1 MTATATVP
9 VAATAAPAAPAAPAA
24 TAATAAIAASAGEV
38 TPYCAH
44 FDVCGGCALQ
54 RLDGDAQLRQK
65 QQRLADTLARIG
77 QVTPQRWLPA
87 ITSAP
92 WGYRRRARLGV
103 RYVRQKGRALVGF
116 RERRSNRVAELA
128 RCEVLAPPL
137 DALIM
142 PLSALITQ
150 LSIRAQ
156 LPQIEVAIADEAV
169 ALVLRVLA
177 QPTAADLECLRAFEL
192 LHQVHLYL
200 QPGGIDS
207 TYALTPPA
215 PRLYYALPGALPG
228 VLPGALPEDELQ
240 IEFQPTDF
248 IQVNA
253 AVNRALVRAAGPL
266 LQLHGA
272 ASVLDLYCGLGNFSL
287 ALARQAQCVV
297 GVEGDAGL
305 VERAHAN
312 ARRNGIDNAQF
323 YRTDLS
329 TADLAADVGAAP
341 WLSRRFSHV
350 LLDPPRAGALALLPQ
365 IARLAPERVLY
376 VACDPDTLARD
387 VGVLVHQHGLQ
398 LLAAGV
404 VDMFPHT
411 AHLESLALLA
421 PAPAHD
427 H

>member
-1 MTATATVP
+1 VIGHAAA
-9 VAATAAPAAPAAPAA
+9 VAV
-24 TAATAAIAASAGEV
+24 GEV

-44 FDVCGGCALQ
+44 FDICGGCALQ
-54 RLDGDAQLRQK
+54 HLDADAQLRLK
-65 QQRLADTLARIG
+65 EQRLRDTLLRVA
-77 QVTPQRWLPA
+77 QVTPERWLAP
-87 ITSAP
+87 ISSAP

-116 RERRSNRVAELA
+116 RERRSNLIANLE

-137 DALIM
+137 DRLIM
-142 PLSALITQ
+142 PLSELVTQ

-156 LPQIEVAIADEAV
+156 LPQIEVAIGDNAV

-177 QPTAADLECLRAFEL
+177 APSAADLARLRAFEA
-192 LHQVHLYL
+192 LHGVHLYL

-207 TYALTPPA
+207 TQALSEPA
-215 PRLYYALPGALPG
+215 PRLFYALPEARL
-228 VLPGALPEDELQ
+228 E
-240 IEFQPTDF
+240 IEFLPTDF

-253 AVNRALVRAAGPL
+253 GVNRALVGAATAL
-266 LQLHGA
+266 LALRTD

-305 VERAHAN
+305 VERARAN
-312 ARRNGIDNAQF
+312 AYRNGIDHAHF
-323 YRTDLS
+323 HCADLS
-329 TADLAADVGAAP
+329 AEVASAP
-341 WLSRRFSHV
+341 WLAQRFSHV
-350 LLDPPRAGALALLPQ
+350 LLDPPRAGALALLPH

-387 VGVLVHQHGLQ
+387 VGVLVQQFGFQ

-421 PAPAHD
+421 PGSAHG

>member
-1 MTATATVP
+1 MIGDAGHCADSR
-9 VAATAAPAAPAAPAA
+9 AEDPAG
-24 TAATAAIAASAGEV
+24 I

-54 RLDGDAQLRQK
+54 RLDSDAQLRLK
-65 QQRLADTLARIG
+65 QRRLADTLAQVG
-77 QVTPQRWLPA
+77 QVAPQRWLPA
-87 ITSAP
+87 ITASP

-116 RERRSNRVAELA
+116 RERRSNRVANLA

-142 PLSALITQ
+142 PLSTLITQ
-150 LSIRAQ
+150 LSIRTQ
-156 LPQIEVAIADEAV
+156 LPQIEVAIGDEAV

-177 QPTAADLECLRAFEL
+177 PPSAADLECLRQFEL
-192 LHQVHLYL
+192 LHHVHLYL

-207 TYALTPPA
+207 THALTPPA
-215 PRLYYALPGALPG
+215 PRLHYALP
-228 VLPGALPEDELQ
+228 ESRLQ
-240 IEFQPTDF
+240 IEFLPTDF

-253 AVNRALVRAAGPL
+253 AVNRALVGAAGPL
-266 LQLHGA
+266 LGLRADAG
-272 ASVLDLYCGLGNFSL
+272 VLDLYCGLGNFSL
-287 ALARQAQCVV
+287 ALARQARCVV

-305 VERAHAN
+305 VQRARAN
-312 ARRNGIDNAQF
+312 ACRNGIDNAQF
-323 YRTDLS
+323 YQADLS
-329 TADLAADVGAAP
+329 SADLADGGAAP
-341 WLSRRFSHV
+341 WLAQRFSHV

-421 PAPAHD
+421 PRSAHG

>member
-1 MTATATVP
+1 VIGLAAA
-9 VAATAAPAAPAAPAA
+9 VAA
-24 TAATAAIAASAGEV
+24 GEI

-44 FDVCGGCALQ
+44 FDICGGCALQ
-54 RLDGDAQLRQK
+54 HLDADAQLRLK
-65 QQRLADTLARIG
+65 EQRLRDTLLRVA
-77 QVTPQRWLPA
+77 QVAPARWLPA
-87 ITSAP
+87 IRSAP

-116 RERRSNRVAELA
+116 RERRSNLIANLA

-137 DALIM
+137 DRLIM
-142 PLSALITQ
+142 PLSELITQ

-156 LPQIEVAIADEAV
+156 LPQIEVAIGDDAV

-177 QPTAADLECLRAFEL
+177 APTAADLERLGAFEA
-192 LHQVHLYL
+192 LHGVHLYL

-207 TYALTPPA
+207 THALTEPA
-215 PRLYYALPGALPG
+215 PRLFYALPQARLEIGFL
-228 VLPGALPEDELQ
+228 
-240 IEFQPTDF
+240 PTDF
-248 IQVNA
+248 IQVNGG
-253 AVNRALVRAAGPL
+253 VNRALVGAAAALLALRAD
-266 LQLHGA
+266 

-287 ALARQAQCVV
+287 ALARQAQCVI

-305 VERAHAN
+305 VERARAN
-312 ARRNGIDNAQF
+312 AHHNGIDNAQF
-323 YRTDLS
+323 HRADLS
-329 TADLAADVGAAP
+329 ADLASAP
-341 WLSRRFSHV
+341 WLAQPFSHV

-387 VGVLVHQHGLQ
+387 VGVLVQQYGFQ

-421 PAPAHD
+421 PGSAHG

>member
-1 MTATATVP
+1 MMGTPFAV
-9 VAATAAPAAPAAPAA
+9 PAAAAALPAAEAVPAA
-24 TAATAAIAASAGEV
+24 AGI

-44 FDVCGGCALQ
+44 FDACGGCALQ
-54 RLDGDAQLRQK
+54 RLDSDAQLRLK
-65 QQRLADTLARIG
+65 QQRLSDALSRIG
-77 QVTPQRWLPA
+77 QVAPQRWLPA
-87 ITSAP
+87 ITSSP

-116 RERRSNRVAELA
+116 RERHSNRVAELA

-137 DALIM
+137 DALIA

-156 LPQIEVAIADEAV
+156 LPQIEVAIGDEAV

-177 QPTAADLECLRAFEL
+177 PPTEADVECLRAFER
-192 LHQVHLYL
+192 LHPVHLYL

-207 TYALTPPA
+207 IHALTPPA
-215 PRLYYALPGALPG
+215 PRLYYTLPGALPG
-228 VLPGALPEDELQ
+228 ASPRALPQAPLQ
-240 IEFQPTDF
+240 IEFLPTDF

-253 AVNRALVRAAGPL
+253 AVNRALVRAAGSL
-266 LQLHGA
+266 LQLHGD

-287 ALARQAQCVV
+287 ALARQARCVV

-305 VERAHAN
+305 VARARAN
-312 ARRNGIDNAQF
+312 AAANGIDNAQF
-323 YRTDLS
+323 YQADLS
-329 TADLAADVGAAP
+329 SADLAAEPGAAP
-341 WLSRRFSHV
+341 WLARRFSHV
-350 LLDPPRAGALALLPQ
+350 LLDPPRAGALALLPR
-365 IARLAPERVLY
+365 IAQLQPERVLY

-421 PAPAHD
+421 PGESHG

>member
-1 MTATATVP
+1 MTPAVPLAVPAVATAL
-9 VAATAAPAAPAAPAA
+9 A
-24 TAATAAIAASAGEV
+24 AGEIA
-38 TPYCAH
+38 PYCAH

-54 RLDGDAQLRQK
+54 RLDSEAQLRLK
-65 QQRLADTLARIG
+65 QQRLADALARIG
-77 QVTPQRWLPA
+77 QVAPQRWLPA
-87 ITSAP
+87 ITSDP

-116 RERRSNRVAELA
+116 RERHSNRVADIV

-137 DALIM
+137 DALIT
-142 PLSALITQ
+142 PLSALITR

-156 LPQIEVAIADEAV
+156 LPQIEVAIGDEAV

-177 QPTAADLECLRAFEL
+177 PPTAADLECLREFER

-207 TYALTPPA
+207 TFALTPPA
-215 PRLYYALPGALPG
+215 PRLHYALPTLPGALPQ
-228 VLPGALPEDELQ
+228 PQLQ
-240 IEFQPTDF
+240 IEFLPTDF

-266 LQLHGA
+266 LELHA
-272 ASVLDLYCGLGNFSL
+272 DASVLDLYCGLGNFSL
-287 ALARQAQCVV
+287 ALARQARCVV
-297 GVEGDAGL
+297 GVEGDGGL
-305 VERAHAN
+305 VERARAN
-312 ARRNGIDNAQF
+312 AHRNRVDNAQF
-323 YRTDLS
+323 YQADLS
-329 TADLAADVGAAP
+329 STDLAADAGAAP
-341 WLSRRFSHV
+341 WLARRFSHV
-350 LLDPPRAGALALLPQ
+350 LLDPPRAGALALLPH
-365 IARLAPERVLY
+365 IAHLAPERVLY

-421 PAPAHD
+421 PGPAHG